1 MGMMFKSPLSGTQHD
16 LKKVARVP
24 DRRLQLLFLKNNIL
38 PIDMYISTDNNNRQ
52 IIVMLFNKSETS
64 QSYNEWIRNKPQKG
78 GEIDV

>member
-52 IIVMLFNKSETS
+52 K
-64 QSYNEWIRNKPQKG
+64 
-78 GEIDV
+78 